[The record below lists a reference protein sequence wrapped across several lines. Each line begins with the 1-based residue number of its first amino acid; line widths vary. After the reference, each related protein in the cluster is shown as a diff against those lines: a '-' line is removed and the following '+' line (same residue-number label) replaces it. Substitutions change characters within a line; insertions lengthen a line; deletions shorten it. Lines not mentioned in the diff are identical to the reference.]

1 MKHIVKENSPEAQA
15 FEAWKQ
21 TWELT
26 KQDLINNSQLSE
38 QKKETWEKLSGTDKQ
53 NVKLSLLKE
62 QGFICCY
69 CQRLISL
76 DRNTIIEHF
85 NARSTNPEQMF
96 DYENMFACCDGGD
109 SDRTN
114 KIRTPVYCGA
124 KKDDK
129 SLAINPLDAHC
140 EKHFNYIKVDSPDKD
155 NKPLVIIEAVTN
167 EGKDAIRILNLDNKS
182 LREMRGEFI
191 DGFIQGISEEEI
203 EELLPIIKNKKA
215 DGKFFPFCVA
225 LEQILQNLQS
235 GQDHVF

>member
-26 KQDLINNSQLSE
+26 KQDLINNSQLQE
-38 QKKETWEKLSGTDKQ
+38 QKKVIWEKLSGSDKQ
-53 NVKLSLLKE
+53 NVKLSLLQE

-69 CQRLISL
+69 CQRPIAL
-76 DRNTIIEHF
+76 DKNTIIEHF

-129 SLAINPLDAHC
+129 SLPISPLDANC
-140 EKHFNYIKVDSPDKD
+140 ENHFKYIKEDSPDKD
-155 NKPLVIIEAVTN
+155 NKPLVIIESDTK
-167 EGKDAIRILNLDNKS
+167 EGKSAIRILNLDNKF
-182 LREMRGEFI
+182 LNKRRGEFI
-191 DGFIQGISEEEI
+191 DGFIQGISKEEI
-203 EELLPIIKNKKA
+203 EESLLKIKQKQ
-215 DGKFFPFCVA
+215 DRKFEPFCVA
-225 LEQILQNLQS
+225 LEQILQSLQLE
-235 GQDHVF
+235 QNYVA